1 MQMMDVNKLVPHE
14 KNDYFFDDI
23 PKDSEQW
30 MAFMESIE
38 TSGIIEPLVVS
49 ETTHVI
55 ISGHQRLRAAKQLKM
70 KQVPVSL
77 REFKSEDEVIK
88 ELIEANIRQRGIGN
102 TNPVKL
108 MRCERELE
116 RIYGVS
122 RGNNQHTERIE
133 TEFPSKTQSQLAEEL
148 GISPQHWRN
157 IKNIEKLAPEVQDMV
172 ERGQVTESA
181 VRGLYKVLS
190 PEQQRAFAEDFADK
204 GKVTGK
210 EVEFYKNRVK
220 AQQEEIEKLR
230 SQKPEVIER
239 EVVKEVVP
247 EDYNDLKKS
256 NQTIKADYQR
266 MVKERQQY
274 ADEVLEAQKRIK
286 ELEDREGIHESQA
299 KLERESQY
307 LEVQINSFIRQVG
320 GYVWITDKLDSLS
333 ETQRLN
339 VVKAIKSINAWSQQ
353 MLMNIGGNINGK

>member
-30 MAFMESIE
+30 MAFTESIE

-220 AQQEEIEKLR
+220 TQQEEIEKLR
-230 SQKPEVIER
+230 NQKPEVIEK
-239 EVVKEVVP
+239 EVEVVP
-247 EDYNDLKKS
+247 DDYEQVKKDLERA
-256 NQTIKADYQR
+256 KADNSR
-266 MVKERQQY
+266 IEKERQAY
-274 ADEVLEAQKRIK
+274 
-286 ELEDREGIHESQA
+286 
-299 KLERESQY
+299 
-307 LEVQINSFIRQVG
+307 
-320 GYVWITDKLDSLS
+320 LDSLNKAKDRLAEYENPSS
-333 ETQRLN
+333 EK
-339 VVKAIKSINAWSQQ
+339 KAQMHLEEDAESFIIGTYNYIKRNGGFVWVTEKMDNLPEEKANEFKQAVMAIDAFAKQ
-353 MLMNIGGNINGK
+353 MIENIGGYQIG

>member
-1 MQMMDVNKLVPHE
+1 MQMMDVNKLVPHP

-23 PKDSEQW
+23 PENSEQW
-30 MAFMESIE
+30 MAFTESIE

-204 GKVTGK
+204 GKITGK

-220 AQQEEIEKLR
+220 TQQEEIEKLR
-230 SQKPEVIER
+230 NQKPKEV
-239 EVVKEVVP
+239 KVVP
-247 EDYNDLKKS
+247 EDYEKIKRENSTIRSENDLLS
-256 NQTIKADYQR
+256 
-266 MVKERQQY
+266 KERKQY
-274 ADEVLEAQKRIK
+274 LDERNKANARIK
-286 ELEDREGIHESQA
+286 ELEEREGIHDAQI
-299 KLERESQY
+299 KLERESEY
-307 LEVQINSFIRQVG
+307 LGTQINSFIRNVG
-320 GYVWITDKLDSLS
+320 GYVWVTEQIEKLPEEKRMD
-333 ETQRLN
+333 
-339 VVKAIKSINAWSQQ
+339 VIKAIRNINAWSQQ
-353 MLMNIGGNINGK
+353 MLINIGGTLNE